1 VSHLEKLVA
10 QALADAR
17 DRERLPLPAVAPPV
31 RPFPRS
37 GLIAEVKRASPS
49 RGAINLQLQP
59 SSLAQAYQRGGAAA
73 ISVLTDRVNF
83 GGSLRDLSEVRT
95 AVKLPVLRKDFIVS
109 EFQVREARAH
119 GADAVLLIAAAA
131 DTAILRDLRML
142 ARELGMAVLF
152 EVHAREELDAAARC
166 EPDLLGI
173 NARDLKTLEVHPET
187 FAELEP
193 IARGIAPLVAESG
206 VRTAGDVRRYRALGA
221 SMVLVGEALSSA
233 EDPESA
239 TRTLVQA

>member
-1 VSHLEKLVA
+1 M
-10 QALADAR
+10 
-17 DRERLPLPAVAPPV
+17 
-31 RPFPRS
+31 
-37 GLIAEVKRASPS
+37 
-49 RGAINLQLQP
+49 
-59 SSLAQAYQRGGAAA
+59 
-73 ISVLTDRVNF
+73 
-83 GGSLRDLSEVRT
+83 
-95 AVKLPVLRKDFIVS
+95 
-109 EFQVREARAH
+109 
-119 GADAVLLIAAAA
+119 LLIAAAA
-131 DTAILRDLRML
+131 DTAVLRDLRML

-152 EVHAREELDAAARC
+152 EVHARDELDAAARC

-173 NARDLKTLEVHPET
+173 NARDLRTLEVQPET